1 MLIAVKAELK
11 HADKVVQVFQCIKGI
26 NKYIL
31 ELII

>member
-1 MLIAVKAELK
+1 MLIAVNAELK
-11 HADKVVQVFQCIKGI
+11 HAGKIVQLFQRIKGI